1 MLVPSLNISSAV
13 YCRVPETGIE
23 ANAGVS
29 FNPVG
34 VAAFTV
40 NTAVADGPPTPKVAV
55 MVDAPTAAP
64 VASPAVAPL
73 GERVAL
79 AVLELQMVVGLVV
92 LSMLVPSLNIWST
105 VYCWVP
111 EIGIEANAGDSFNPV
126 GVAAVTVKAAVADGP
141 PTPKVAVMVD
151 VPTAAPVARPAL
163 APLGERVALAVLE
176 LQMVAGLV
184 VLSMLVPSLNIS
196 SAVYCW
202 VPETGIEVNAGVSF
216 NPVEVAAFTVRLAVA
231 DTPP

>member
-1 MLVPSLNISSAV
+1 MTTGPTVIPVARPALAPLAESVALPVLELQMVVGLFVLSMLVPSLNISSAV

-23 ANAGVS
+23 ADAGES

-64 VASPAVAPL
+64 VARPAVAPL

-92 LSMLVPSLNIWST
+92 LSMLVPSLNIS
-105 VYCWVP
+105 
-111 EIGIEANAGDSFNPV
+111 N
-126 GVAAVTVKAAVADGP
+126 
-141 PTPKVAVMVD
+141 
-151 VPTAAPVARPAL
+151 
-163 APLGERVALAVLE
+163 
-176 LQMVAGLV
+176 
-184 VLSMLVPSLNIS
+184 
-196 SAVYCW
+196 AVYCR
-202 VPETGIEVNAGVSF
+202 VPETGIEADVGVSNNAF
-216 NPVEVAAFTVRLAVA
+216 GVAELTVKEAVP